1 MQSLD
6 VLRKELKAIGPKV
19 SVVDKKILTALDEK
33 EKAATT
39 LEQAKT
45 KVRKLKAG
53 RDPLREEQM
62 LLQRIVGDLDP
73 DTPESQTITRAEL
86 TEDGGE

>member
-19 SVVDKKILTALDEK
+19 SSVDKKILTALDEK
-33 EKAATT
+33 EKAATA

-45 KVRKLKAG
+45 KVRKLKAV

-86 TEDGGE
+86 TKDGGE